1 MPTSYRPYNPDQLLL
16 LPPSLREWLPESH
29 LVHFVSDT
37 VECLDLADFHVAYEG
52 DGRRNRP
59 FDPRM
64 MVKVLAYG
72 YATGVFSSRNL
83 AKKLKEDVAFRLL
96 AAGNMP
102 AHRTIAEFRQR
113 HLKAFQKLFVQVV
126 QLALEAGLLK
136 LGTLAIDGSKVRANA
151 SKHKAMSYGR
161 MRDQEKRIRAEI
173 RELTEKA
180 AAVDAEEDRLYGPD
194 KSGDELPEELQ
205 RREDRLKK
213 IQEAKRRLEERQAA
227 EDREKGRRPGDG
239 RKSPKGGP
247 RFKREFGV
255 PEDKA
260 QDNFTDPESRIMK
273 SSDGYQQSY
282 NAQIGVEEDS
292 QLIVGAEVTDCAA
305 DNGELL
311 PLVDQAESLVG
322 EHPERVLA
330 DAGYRSEDAF
340 AELEK
345 RSIDAFVSLGRE
357 GKKAINPPDESH
369 PASLRMLD
377 RLSTEDGK
385 KIYRRR
391 KAIVEPVFGW
401 AKAILGFRQFSLRG
415 LENVRGEWDLVCLA
429 LNLKKMHRLSLV

>member
-1 MPTSYRPYNPDQLLL
+1 M
-16 LPPSLREWLPESH
+16 
-29 LVHFVSDT
+29 HFVSDT
-37 VECLDLADFHVAYEG
+37 VECLDLEDFYAVYEG

-64 MVKVLAYG
+64 MLKVLVYG
-72 YATGVFSSRNL
+72 YATGVFSSRKV
-83 AKKLKEDVAFRLL
+83 AKKLEEDVAFRLL

-113 HLKAFQKLFVQVV
+113 HLKEFQKLFVQVV

-161 MRDQEKRIRAEI
+161 MRDEEKRIREEI

-180 AAVDAEEDRLYGPD
+180 AAMDEEEDRLYGPD
-194 KSGDELPEELQ
+194 KRGDELPQELQ
-205 RREDRLKK
+205 RRETRLKK
-213 IQEAKRRLEERQAA
+213 IQEAKQRLEERQAA
-227 EDREKGRRPGDG
+227 EDRKKGRRPGDG
-239 RKSPKGGP
+239 RKSLKGGP

-282 NAQIGVEEDS
+282 NTQIAVEEHS

-305 DNGELL
+305 DNGELI
-311 PLVDQAESLVG
+311 PLVDQAESVAG
-322 EHPERVLA
+322 ELPDRVLA
-330 DAGYRSEDAF
+330 DTGYRSEA
-340 AELEK
+340 ALVELEK
-345 RSIDAFVSLGRE
+345 RSVDAYVSLGRE
-357 GKKAINPPDESH
+357 GKKAIDPPDESH
-369 PASLRMLD
+369 PASRRMLEK
-377 RLSTEDGK
+377 LSTEDGK

-415 LENVRGEWDLVCLA
+415 LEKVRGEWNLVSLA
-429 LNLKKMHRLSLV
+429 LNLKRMHRLSLA